1 MGTLTERGGLRDAT
15 ASEFRNKAILLD
27 VTYYADPQAVGHM
40 RAGGADR
47 DELAA
52 SKSETRKRNHCAR
65 SGQVVFDE
73 RSCTLAALVVESYA
87 RLGKDGSYL
96 IDHAAAG
103 IVGVTD
109 RESLA
114 WKGFC
119 KERLLQVILVTSQVV
134 ISR

>member
-15 ASEFRNKAILLD
+15 ASEFRNKSVLLD
-27 VTYYADPQAVGHM
+27 VTCADPQAAGHM
-40 RAGGADR
+40 RAGSADR
-47 DELAA
+47 DELTA

-73 RSCTLAALVVESYA
+73 RGYTLAALVVESYA

-96 IDHAAAG
+96 IDHIAAG

-119 KERLLQVILVTSQVV
+119 KERLSLIILVTSQVA